1 MTTLTIILINICLL
15 LLASCT
21 VLAYLIRRQR
31 LNHQRNL
38 FSLRGKIRSQIE
50 DKQKLSAD
58 SKHTT
63 IVEYIEQ
70 LISSTSPRRRLLAS
84 GSTEKDAS
92 NPIDLSTAATQMHLL
107 LLEMLHASVLKND
120 PTDFDWEALES
131 KLKEIIPAP
140 APLNNEND
148 IQLQAEI
155 KQLKSQLAFETDR
168 VSNLEEFKEMFASMQ
183 KKWQEAREQNL
194 EYYKQLC
201 ELPNTSD
208 NESEKVALL
217 NQYNSSYEDVD
228 ELIENLIPIKLEKI
242 EISTHEMEELNRNI
256 EDSRAKIEA
265 QQATI
270 ENLNKLIRESENYV
284 AITRHELEKTEAQIK
299 ELEEALEKSDE
310 MTKEMEAMQKIIN
323 RFAIESRDMLVSL
336 QILEQE
342 NSDIRSK
349 LNQAQA
355 DSRAG
360 TSQDTSGPA
369 PTDSNQDFEELQK
382 DYMNLEK
389 SYTSITKQI
398 FTLTDQCDQLE
409 QSLRGKHPDIA
420 DRLTSIIR
428 DASNS
433 LSYNDDLD

>member
-70 LISSTSPRRRLLAS
+70 LISSTPPRRRPLAS

-107 LLEMLHASVLKND
+107 LLETLHASVLKND

-242 EISTHEMEELNRNI
+242 EISTHEMDELNRNI

-299 ELEEALEKSDE
+299 ELEEGLEKSDE

-433 LSYNDDLD
+433 LSYNDNLD

>member
-1 MTTLTIILINICLL
+1 
-15 LLASCT
+15 